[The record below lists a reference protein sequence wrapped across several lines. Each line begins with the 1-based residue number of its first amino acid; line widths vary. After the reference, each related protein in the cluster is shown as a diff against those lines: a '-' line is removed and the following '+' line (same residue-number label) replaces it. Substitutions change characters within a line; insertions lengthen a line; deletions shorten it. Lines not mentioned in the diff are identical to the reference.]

1 MLRILARLAGAL
13 ERRIL
18 GVSAAEIRYT
28 FEDVRKELRATRAEL
43 KAEIAAVR
51 ADVERLQ
58 EVASAREADPL
69 LEAGGAAPA
78 RRREPTGPVP

>member
-28 FEDVRKELRATRAEL
+28 FEDVRQELRATRAEL
-43 KAEIAAVR
+43 KAEIAALR
-51 ADVERLQ
+51 ADLERLQ
-58 EVASAREADPL
+58 ESAGAEDATRRDDREHG
-69 LEAGGAAPA
+69 EGAA
-78 RRREPTGPVP
+78 R